1 MKVLRSILV
10 LLAAVTLFA
19 APQAAQKSKTGET
32 QTSTAKKTPT
42 GKLVDINSASAEEL
56 DALPGIGKAY
66 SAKIIANRPYRAKT
80 DLRDK
85 KIVPAATYEKIKDM
99 IVARQ
104 GPSK

>member
-10 LLAAVTLFA
+10 FLAAVSLFA
-19 APQAAQKSKTGET
+19 APQAPQKSKTGET
-32 QTSTAKKTPT
+32 TSTAKKTPA

-66 SAKIIANRPYRAKT
+66 SAKIIENRPYRAKT

-85 KIVPAATYEKIKDM
+85 KIIPASTYEKIKDM